1 MAPLL
6 SLRVGSEVASR
17 SRNLNGRLYEIVDEL
32 VRRGIPL
39 EQARREFERQFIV
52 AALRNNDGNF
62 SQSAQSLGVHR
73 NTLRNKVCSLGIPG
87 KDFSRRPSR
96 GRRRP

>member
-1 MAPLL
+1 M
-6 SLRVGSEVASR
+6 GSEVASR
-17 SRNLNGRLYEIVDEL
+17 NRNLNGRLYEIVDEL

-52 AALRNNDGNF
+52 AALRNHDGNL
-62 SQSAQSLGVHR
+62 SQSAQSIGVHR

-87 KDFSRRPSR
+87 KDYSRRPSR
-96 GRRRP
+96 QRRQP